1 MCNPKIFQPPEL
13 PPNLWNGSTNIKS
26 LQWTRIFGR
35 KSGRYIPQ
43 PKDRPPPSRSP
54 LNKCYHL
61 RQSIN
66 EKKLDP
72 DMAISM
78 SKSLDLKLDRG
89 FGRKSTEFDD
99 GKSHTTKRRSRPN
112 SSYMEHLQRRL
123 STNQQRYQSSVIS
136 EQKNFTIEN
145 PVHLKILFNKTPW
158 VPNITV
164 QSNIG
169 RGQPRSRVL
178 SAQQVFQ
185 RKSENLDKSKF
196 FKNPYSTGAFKR
208 MVLRKKDS

>member
-1 MCNPKIFQPPEL
+1 MAN
-13 PPNLWNGSTNIKS
+13 
-26 LQWTRIFGR
+26 
-35 KSGRYIPQ
+35 
-43 PKDRPPPSRSP
+43 
-54 LNKCYHL
+54 
-61 RQSIN
+61 SI
-66 EKKLDP
+66 
-72 DMAISM
+72 

-112 SSYMEHLQRRL
+112 STYMEHLQRRL

-136 EQKNFTIEN
+136 EKKNFTIEN

-208 MVLRKKDS
+208 MGLRKKDSKENSEEIYEANKKPIVYRTLVGKVSSENTVKRLDTM